1 MWLEILKKD
10 LIKQKGV
17 NIILFF
23 FIMLSTVFLASSVS
37 NTTLVMKGID
47 NFIGYANV
55 ADLTM
60 VLATDEEKGAL
71 DKALDGYE
79 GITKYGAEELCEIK
93 ADDITAVTDGKTK
106 GIQSKGND
114 LYIGYTGAEYIK
126 PLDEQGDDLV
136 LKEGETAL
144 PYVLMDANGIHT
156 GDELRFQINGKTY
169 SYTVACQSRDIVFGN
184 DMSGMNRFLFCKAD
198 YDKMTAGSSN
208 VRIYIY
214 SVNTD
219 DVDETK
225 ELMENAAPKTIM
237 STFMKGTFRLLYVF
251 DMVVAALLIVIGICL
266 ILISMMIL
274 KFSLTFTIED
284 NYREIGVMKAIGLR
298 EFAIRKIYFVKYLAI
313 VTAGAVLGFFISIPA
328 SAVMIKSVSKNMVLG
343 KGGISVNL
351 LCAFAVIV
359 FVAGISILFTG
370 KLKKISAIDAIRN
383 GENGERYRKRR
394 GLSLYKRKHMNT
406 VSFLGLNDILCN
418 KRRYIVLFLTF
429 CISFVLIT
437 VPLNTLTTME
447 SDEMAVKFN
456 MNPDAA
462 VYMEKLE
469 AENDK
474 NIHDTRALQDAM
486 HRVEGE
492 LREKGYEADLSVGAF
507 FFISFATEDDEK
519 TFKHLA
525 FYPVGDKGNSLQYN
539 EGTAPELENE
549 IAFSQKVM
557 EANGLQIGDRVT
569 AKISGEKKSF
579 IITGTY
585 TDYMQLGESARLNPT
600 IDMGGEIVSNYWK
613 TNVVMDTELSQ
624 GELADKLKKELPQYE
639 WLTAQEVIDI
649 NVGSVKDVMKGMQIP
664 MTGMLCVLIMLIV
677 LLMMKLFIAREKGQ
691 LAMLKSIGYK
701 NRYIQKWLVMRMV
714 WVVILSMVFA
724 VPLSMLSNA
733 FILRPIFAI
742 MGAELTIRVNPLK
755 AYLLYP
761 LVLLAGI
768 IAATVFAT
776 NSVRKINTSDM
787 KIAE

>member
-23 FIMLSTVFLASSVS
+23 FIMLSTVFVASSVS
-37 NTTLVMKGID
+37 NTALVMNGIE

-55 ADLTM
+55 GDLTM
-60 VLATDEEKGAL
+60 ALATDEEKEAL
-71 DKALDGYE
+71 DTALESYE
-79 GITKYGAEELCEIK
+79 GITKYGFEELREIK
-93 ADDITAVTDGKTK
+93 AADITVVRDKKTK
-106 GIQSKGND
+106 DIQSGGND
-114 LYIGYTGAEYIK
+114 LYFGYTGAEYIK
-126 PLDEQGDDLV
+126 PLDEKGDDLV

-144 PYVLMDANGIHT
+144 PFVLMDANGIQT
-156 GDELRFQINGKTY
+156 GDELQFQVNGKTW
-169 SYTVACQSRDIVFGN
+169 SYTVAAQSRDIVFGN
-184 DMSGMNRFLFCKAD
+184 DMAGMNRFLFCKED
-198 YDKMTAGSSN
+198 YDKMTAGSGN
-208 VRIYIY
+208 AKMYIY
-214 SVNTD
+214 SFITD

-225 ELMENAAPKTIM
+225 EFVEGVASKTIM
-237 STFMKGTFRLLYVF
+237 TSFEKGTFRLLYVF
-251 DMVVAALLIVIGICL
+251 DMVVAALLIVIGVCL

-274 KFSLTFTIED
+274 KFSLSFTIED

-298 EFAIRKIYFVKYLAI
+298 EFSIRKIYFVKYLAI

-328 SAVMIKSVSKNMVLG
+328 SAAMIKSVSKNMVLG
-343 KGGISVNL
+343 EGGILVNL
-351 LCAFAVIV
+351 VCAIAVIV
-359 FVAGISILFTG
+359 FVAGISIFFTG

-394 GLSLYKRKHMNT
+394 GLSLYKRRHMNT
-406 VSFLGLNDILCN
+406 ISFLGLNDILCN
-418 KRRYIVLFLTF
+418 KRRYFVLFLTF

-456 MNPDAA
+456 INPDAA

-474 NIHDTRALQDAM
+474 NIHDTGALQDAIR
-486 HRVEGE
+486 RVEKE
-492 LREKGYEADLSVGAF
+492 LREQGYEADLSVGAVLF
-507 FFISFATEDDEK
+507 TGFSTEDGEK
-519 TFKHLA
+519 TFKHLT
-525 FYPVGDKGNSLQYN
+525 FYPVGEKISLPYN

-549 IAFSQKVM
+549 IAFSEKVM
-557 EANGLQIGDRVT
+557 ETNGLQIGDRVT
-569 AKISGEKKSF
+569 AEIGGEEKSL

-585 TDYMQLGESARLNPT
+585 TDYMQMGESARLNPV
-600 IDMGGEIVSNYWK
+600 IDMTDELVSNYWK

-624 GELADKLKKELPQYE
+624 REMADKLNKELPQYE
-639 WLTAQEVIDI
+639 WITAQEIVDL
-649 NVGSVKDVMKGMQIP
+649 NVGSVKDVMRGMQLP
-664 MTGMLCVLIMLIV
+664 MTGMLCILIMLIV
-677 LLMMKLFIAREKGQ
+677 LLMMKLFITREKGQ

-714 WVVILSMVFA
+714 WVVILSMIFA
-724 VPLSMLSNA
+724 VPLSMLSNR
-733 FILRPIFAI
+733 FVLRNIFAI
-742 MGAELTIRVNPLK
+742 MGAELTIQVNPLK